1 MKFDS
6 RKLTLLNLI
15 KNNKNKNLIILKSRN
30 AGYQDIQKQL
40 YEELKRRPSADNNNT
55 CTG

>member
-40 YEELKRRPSADNNNT
+40 YEELKGKNKQ
-55 CTG
+55 